1 MAGAAALV
9 ERGRRGHVVCPGRE
23 AAPVAGVREGL
34 LRLPLLLPPLAPP
47 TFSEPNLRNGAW
59 GARPW
64 RTRTPFSPARCASC
78 RRVLERPSPRPAA
91 ADSCR
96 SVAVLG
102 PLEQVSFPAPS
113 CRSADSAPRP
123 LKGWGPCC
131 ARSAASRRP
140 SRSRLRGANPRYSR
154 RGLLQSLRGRAYSL
168 FLRYSA
174 TDRPRLQ
181 PRSDRVASNGVP
193 ACNLLSTLRNWHYGA
208 RFR

>member
-1 MAGAAALV
+1 M
-9 ERGRRGHVVCPGRE
+9 
-23 AAPVAGVREGL
+23 
-34 LRLPLLLPPLAPP
+34 APP

-78 RRVLERPSPRPAA
+78 QRVRERPSPRPVA

-96 SVAVLG
+96 SVAALG
-102 PLEQVSFPAPS
+102 PLERVSFPAPS

-140 SRSRLRGANPRYSR
+140 SRSRLRGANRCYSR

-168 FLRYSA
+168 FLRSSA
-174 TDRPRLQ
+174 TDRPRHATEKRSHSKQWCAPRSRACQSRRYLQ
-181 PRSDRVASNGVP
+181 PAVPTWVVHVKAVCRVPPLYRGDKV
-193 ACNLLSTLRNWHYGA
+193 
-208 RFR
+208 